1 MPPDSLLQCDVH
13 TYGPPNRKMLQ
24 LWSLGLHPLQK
35 NPAGAH
41 DEQPHWNSM
50 VVAHDDARDQ

>member
-1 MPPDSLLQCDVH
+1 MPPDSLLQCDA
-13 TYGPPNRKMLQ
+13 PNRKILQ

-41 DEQPHWNSM
+41 GEQPHWNSM